1 MKQEELGESKDSA
14 LIAQEEAQP
23 TPFVKEL
30 YSLSAPALV

>member
-23 TPFVKEL
+23 TLFVKEL
-30 YSLSAPALV
+30 YSFSAAAPV